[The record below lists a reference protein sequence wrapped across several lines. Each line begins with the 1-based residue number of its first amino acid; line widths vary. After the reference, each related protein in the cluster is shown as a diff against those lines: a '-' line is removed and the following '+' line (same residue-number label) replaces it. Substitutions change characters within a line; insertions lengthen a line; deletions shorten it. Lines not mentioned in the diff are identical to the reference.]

1 MLLTPTLSVMNSL
14 LERIETL
21 ERENIETT
29 NVLYEI
35 ITRIELLENDRVLQ
49 LDKFREGND
58 NVCK

>member
-1 MLLTPTLSVMNSL
+1 MLLTPILSVMNSL
-14 LERIETL
+14 LERIEIL